1 MKHMTRNVLALGA
14 SVSLIA
20 LTGCGITFGGAGE
33 GEGEPEA
40 NESSESVED
49 VPALSDIADVM
60 WDSMRDAG
68 TVTLSADV
76 NDLLGEDAQNVQL
89 FEEMSDGGASEI
101 QFYGSLKETATGMRI
116 GDQEL
121 MRNFGDD
128 GTYVSGDAIF
138 NLLGN
143 QNLGLTSAEQQQFD
157 EIAAEFSDTWVD
169 YSSEMQSD
177 GSSDEMDL
185 GVLFDELQQSW
196 EGEDA
201 DVETP
206 VDRDEISDEGTY
218 EARDGQDVWVYTGNE
233 EGQELVI
240 EADHDAPKF
249 VSVSEEG
256 NVMSFTDWGATEAPE
271 QPDESQIMTEQEMEQ
286 QLTGAGSSDSSL
298 GGNEPMTEPTE
309 PDTAPEPTAPD
320 TTESEPE
327 STSGGTVNVPGAGS
341 INCDGPVVGDP
352 GFSDPNGNY
361 TEEQKQAIQE
371 ACGR

>member
-1 MKHMTRNVLALGA
+1 MKHMTRNVLALGT
-14 SVSLIA
+14 SVALIA
-20 LTGCGITFGGAGE
+20 LTGCGITFGGEGE
-33 GEGEPEA
+33 GEGEP
-40 NESSESVED
+40 NESSQSVED

-60 WDSMRDAG
+60 WDSMRDTG

-76 NDLLGEDAQNVQL
+76 HDLLGEDAQNVQL

-143 QNLGLTSAEQQQFD
+143 QNLGLSSAEQQQFD

-256 NVMSFTDWGATEAPE
+256 NVMSFTDWGSTEAPE
-271 QPDESQIMTEQEMEQ
+271 KPDESQIMTEQEMEQ